1 MGRSWGEKHF
11 CVGQAHQSLWLT
23 ALTGAAGGGLVGGA
37 MWGRGLVVGL
47 APWEIACGGL
57 VPHPWVMVSGEMLA
71 CEGHALTSLLSSI
84 MAQFSNGHSS
94 AILGP

>member
-1 MGRSWGEKHF
+1 MALMTAMRERMHI
-11 CVGQAHQSLWLT
+11 VLWVLL
-23 ALTGAAGGGLVGGA
+23 AMFLLSMSIGGLVGGA

-94 AILGP
+94 ANLGA